1 MYPRVTDARI
11 AAPWRVGAVGASNR
25 GVPVAEWRYVCE
37 VCMHAEPLDAA
48 IWRCPQC
55 GGALALDGPNDFAA
69 ATIHR
74 DDPSLWRY
82 ADLLPVAKEHAR
94 SLGEGMTPLVP
105 GTLAGREVWFKL
117 DYVLPTG
124 SFKDRGAA
132 VLVAHLRR
140 LGLTRIIVDS
150 SGNAAAAM
158 AGYSAAGGI
167 ACTVYA
173 PATTSP
179 AKLTQARA
187 FGAAVILVEGDRE
200 AVARAAQ
207 EAAAQDP
214 TSFYASHNWQ
224 ALFVE
229 GVKTWALEV
238 WEQLGG
244 RAPTVAFIPTG
255 GGSTLVGAWRGF
267 TATGKLPRLVA
278 VQPAACAPVVNAYI
292 QQREITPVTPHETM
306 AEGTKIGA
314 PARTQQI
321 MAAIRAS
328 DGWAEP
334 VSEYQIV
341 AALEDLWAQGLYV
354 EPTAAIGAAA
364 CRGAIMRQHR
374 RLRAGDIVVHLT
386 GSGLKATET
395 ISAFL

>member
-1 MYPRVTDARI
+1 M
-11 AAPWRVGAVGASNR
+11 
-25 GVPVAEWRYVCE
+25 AEWRYVCE
-37 VCMHAEPLDAA
+37 ACAHAEPLDAA
-48 IWRCPQC
+48 IWRCPAC
-55 GGALALDGPNDFAA
+55 GGALALDGPNSLAT
-69 ATIHR
+69 ATIRR

-82 ADLLPVAKEHAR
+82 ADLLPVTKADAR

-105 GTLAGREVWFKL
+105 GTLAGRAVWFKL
-117 DYVLPTG
+117 DYLLPTG

-140 LGLTRIIVDS
+140 LGRTRIVVDS

-158 AGYSAAGGI
+158 AGYSAAGGL

-173 PATTSP
+173 PATAAP

-187 FGAAVILVEGDRE
+187 FGAEVILVEGNRE
-200 AVARAAQ
+200 DVARAAQ
-207 EAAAQDP
+207 AAAANDP

-224 ALFVE
+224 PLFVE

-244 RAPTVAFIPTG
+244 RAPAVAFVPTG
-255 GGSTLVGAWRGF
+255 GGSALVGAWRGF
-267 TATGKLPRLVA
+267 AATGQVPRLVA

-292 QQREITPVTPHETM
+292 QKRAITPVTPHETL

-314 PARTQQI
+314 PARARQI
-321 MAAIRAS
+321 MAAIHES
-328 DGWAEP
+328 GGWAEP

-341 AALEDLWAQGLYV
+341 ATLEDLWAQGFSI
-354 EPTAAIGAAA
+354 EPTAAVGAAA
-364 CRGAIMRQHR
+364 CRGAIMRGHR
-374 RLRAGDIVVHLT
+374 RVRAGEIVVYLT

-395 ISAFL
+395 IGALVRT